1 MPCSGQSRL
10 AHASDKDA
18 LGSWRVRSFGDHWLT
33 KAMSLLQSIFRRD
46 EDPLHCRVV
55 EPFSFVQP
63 WCGLDARCFAEEKNT
78 LPAAIKAEDPRC
90 SSLQAFNSGAL
101 SGALE
106 EGHEPEMES
115 REEL

>member
-1 MPCSGQSRL
+1 MRILCIAEYLS
-10 AHASDKDA
+10 
-18 LGSWRVRSFGDHWLT
+18 SF
-33 KAMSLLQSIFRRD
+33 
-46 EDPLHCRVV
+46 P
-55 EPFSFVQP
+55 FVQP
-63 WCGLDARCFAEEKNT
+63 WCGLNARCFAEEKNT

-115 REEL
+115 REGPQLGNASHEL